1 MADKGLVARQTLSH
15 ALGLDK
21 EVAEKRYGE
30 LRPAFG
36 HEWLGK
42 FADDTEEAIP
52 ATAGLLDAIF
62 GQAKVRENHSPAW
75 WGDAQSGRPRP
86 HRGYSADPSI
96 AKAKSEAIREEQEA
110 KAAAAAAA
118 AAAAEEKR
126 RQKEEDA
133 MNAQQVK
140 ELNFAIAETQK
151 RRLGF
156 FGRPVQKCRLSKMR
170 KECERKS
177 HEHQAAMFAHL
188 LSDAEEELHLQ
199 ESINKDE
206 RNKKNKA
213 ASAAAAYRAEERGAR
228 VAAEGLKPLG
238 VQLKSAWLQAKEAEA
253 NYRLKAEEQETI
265 ARKAKLAEEHAYELI
280 QQAIC
285 QRERRLLPS
294 AALPVCLICVQMDQ
308 V

>member
-1 MADKGLVARQTLSH
+1 MCVQ
-15 ALGLDK
+15 
-21 EVAEKRYGE
+21 RYGD
-30 LRPAFG
+30 LRPAWG

-42 FADDTEEAIP
+42 LADDTEEALP
-52 ATAGLLDAIF
+52 ASAGLLDAVF
-62 GQAKVRENHSPAW
+62 GKAKVRQNHAPAW
-75 WGDAQSGRPRP
+75 WGDATSGRPRP
-86 HRGYSADPSI
+86 YKGFSVDPSI
-96 AKAKSEAIREEQEA
+96 AEAKSEAIRAEQEA
-110 KAAAAAAA
+110 KAAGEAAA

-170 KECERKS
+170 KESERKS

-188 LSDAEEELHLQ
+188 LSDAEEELHLR
-199 ESINKDE
+199 ETINKDE

-228 VAAEGLKPLG
+228 IAAEGLKPLG
-238 VQLKSAWLQAKEAEA
+238 AQLKSAYLQAKKAEED
-253 NYRLKAEEQETI
+253 YRLKAEEQEAI
-265 ARKAKLAEEHAYELI
+265 ARKAKLAEEEAYEWM
-280 QQAIC
+280 QQAIHG
-285 QRERRLLPS
+285 LSLAIMS
-294 AALPVCLICVQMDQ
+294 FADAFIGHFVANSCVYYSIASHYLQN
-308 V
+308 